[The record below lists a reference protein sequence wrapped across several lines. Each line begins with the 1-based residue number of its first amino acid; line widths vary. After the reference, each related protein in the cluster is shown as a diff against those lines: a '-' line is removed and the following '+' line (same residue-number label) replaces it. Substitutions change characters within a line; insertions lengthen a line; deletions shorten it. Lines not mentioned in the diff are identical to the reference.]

1 MVFPGFLPQQGGG
14 ILQQIYMVISIIGF
28 VGFLALIIFGTRL
41 LIWQLDRKLK
51 HSLVTLEAYRNDT
64 RAMFLDSFVDSL
76 DRKTERKFESLRD
89 FKFSAPSDLDPS
101 GMFGKLENVL
111 DASESK
117 FDRFIQANA
126 ETDDEEELADLQMAF
141 KGVMGTHQIYKV
153 VRHYRQL
160 IKKTQSIQLAQL
172 TIMMLPIFE
181 ELAESQKEASR
192 AFLDG
197 APIGDAIGP
206 LVAAKFITSE
216 PEEVAEDIVRSEEEV
231 AGNEVHVIKSKGPGG
246 RLGKYGDAIEEVA
259 DDVEAIVTVD
269 AAAKFEG
276 EETGT
281 VSEGVGVM
289 MGGPGVEKSKIE
301 DAAVEND
308 LPLEGIVVKQSPPE
322 ASKPMKKEIYEA
334 YKPAVEKVEEIV
346 EEVDGPVAVVGVGNT
361 CGVANQR
368 SDVSDVS
375 RKLQKYWEEYEEM
388 DEDDT
393 SYMGMMGAFPGG
405 DGSDAGARLLWR
417 LPRL

>member
-1 MVFPGFLPQQGGG
+1 VPPPG
-14 ILQQIYMVISIIGF
+14 ILSI
-28 VGFLALIIFGTRL
+28 
-41 LIWQLDRKLK
+41 
-51 HSLVTLEAYRNDT
+51 
-64 RAMFLDSFVDSL
+64 
-76 DRKTERKFESLRD
+76 
-89 FKFSAPSDLDPS
+89 PS
-101 GMFGKLENVL
+101 
-111 DASESK
+111 
-117 FDRFIQANA
+117 
-126 ETDDEEELADLQMAF
+126 
-141 KGVMGTHQIYKV
+141 
-153 VRHYRQL
+153 
-160 IKKTQSIQLAQL
+160 
-172 TIMMLPIFE
+172 
-181 ELAESQKEASR
+181 
-192 AFLDG
+192 
-197 APIGDAIGP
+197 
-206 LVAAKFITSE
+206 KFITSE

-231 AGNEVHVIKSKGPGG
+231 AGNEVHVVKSRGPGG

-346 EEVDGPVAVVGVGNT
+346 EELDGPVAVVGVGNT

-368 SDVSDVS
+368 SEVSNVPS
-375 RKLQKYWEEYEEM
+375 KLQKYWEEYEEM

-405 DGSDAGARLLWR
+405 DSSMKAGARLLRR